1 MFSLFKGGY
10 SVLACLCSHRRCD
23 KSREGFTMV
32 DGASII
38 VKGAVIAV
46 NTFLS
51 VEGSNVGTR
60 YSSS

>member
-1 MFSLFKGGY
+1 
-10 SVLACLCSHRRCD
+10 
-23 KSREGFTMV
+23 MV